1 MLILVRWANCVH
13 INLHNTE
20 IVKVKTEAMKKS
32 GWITRSYNLKQLNK
46 KDNYY
51 FKYNKAAIRQR
62 FIIFWFLFDD
72 TVDQTWDV
80 RF

>member
-1 MLILVRWANCVH
+1 
-13 INLHNTE
+13 
-20 IVKVKTEAMKKS
+20 MKKS
-32 GWITRSYNLKQLNK
+32 GWITQSYNLKQLNK